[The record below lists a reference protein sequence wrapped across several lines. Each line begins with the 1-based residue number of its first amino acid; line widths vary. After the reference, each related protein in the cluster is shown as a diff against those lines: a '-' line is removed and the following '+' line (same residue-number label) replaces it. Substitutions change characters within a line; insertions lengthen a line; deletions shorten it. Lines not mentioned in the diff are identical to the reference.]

1 MSDMNTCSFTG
12 RLGRDAELR
21 HTKAKGEPV
30 LSVSLA
36 VSGREKDAPPTWVS
50 VSLFGKRAEALEKY
64 LTKGSRVG
72 VVGRIALREYE
83 GRDGVPRASLE
94 LVASDI
100 TLLGEP
106 RKDGDAGQQDRP
118 QAATPRPAPAAR
130 QSTFDD
136 PPAFDDDD
144 IPF

>member
-50 VSLFGKRAEALEKY
+50 VSVFGKRAEALEPY
-64 LTKGSRVG
+64 LTKGSRIG
-72 VVGRIALREYE
+72 VVGRISLREYE
-83 GRDGVPRASLE
+83 SRDGAQRASLE
-94 LVASDI
+94 LVASDV

-106 RKDGDAGQQDRP
+106 RRDGEASTQSKPSAASPRP
-118 QAATPRPAPAAR
+118 QPEVR

-136 PPAFDDDD
+136 PPAFDDNDV
-144 IPF
+144 PF

>member
-21 HTKAKGEPV
+21 HTKDKGEPV

-36 VSGREKDAPPTWVS
+36 VNGRDKDAPPTWLSVS
-50 VSLFGKRAEALEKY
+50 VFGKRAETLRPY

-72 VVGRIALREYE
+72 VVGRIALRQYE
-83 GRDGVPRASLE
+83 DRDGAPRASLE
-94 LVASDI
+94 LVASDV
-100 TLLGEP
+100 TLLG
-106 RKDGDAGQQDRP
+106 DGRRDESNAARP
-118 QAATPRPAPAAR
+118 AAPAATTKPSAR

-136 PPAFDDDD
+136 PPPFDDDG